1 MFYFSYGSNMSTP
14 RLVRRVPSAR
24 AVAVAS
30 LQEHELRFHK
40 ISIKDGSAKC
50 DIVPTGDQSD
60 VVHGVVFQI
69 EAAEKAELDRQE
81 GLGYGYEEKHVR
93 VLTRD
98 GGILEAAT
106 YYATRTRPDLK
117 PYGWYKEHVLRGARE
132 HGLPVAYVHA
142 IERVDAVLDP
152 DSARHA
158 RELSIY

>member
-1 MFYFSYGSNMSTP
+1 MLYFSYGSNMSTP
-14 RLVRRVPSAR
+14 RLARRIPSAR

-40 ISIKDGSAKC
+40 VSGKDGSAKC
-50 DIVPTGDQSD
+50 DIVPTGKKSD
-60 VVHGVVFQI
+60 FVHGVVFRI
-69 EAAEKAELDRQE
+69 EAAEKPELDRQE
-81 GLGYGYEEKHVR
+81 GLGNGYEGKRVR

-98 GGILEAAT
+98 GETLEAAT
-106 YYATRTRPDLK
+106 YYATRTRPGLK